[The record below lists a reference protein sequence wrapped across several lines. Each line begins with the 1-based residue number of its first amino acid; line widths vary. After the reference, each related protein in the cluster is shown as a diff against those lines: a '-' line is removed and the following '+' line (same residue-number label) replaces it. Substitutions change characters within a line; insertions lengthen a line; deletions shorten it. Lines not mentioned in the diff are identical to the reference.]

1 MNTTFEERDD
11 FGRQAIAENLLKL
24 LDSDIDISPTVLDGP
39 WGSGKTEFCLKLNNL
54 MSKSKPELKV
64 VYIDSFRFDHSDEP
78 LLMLISGIAGV
89 IPEGEKRNNYLK
101 KAVPVLKVLGKVTAK
116 TALNWLVK
124 TNIETINEEFSE
136 AVSGEGEGLL
146 DKGIESVLEDYG
158 KIEKNLKTFKAL
170 LGEIS
175 SESNIL
181 IIIDELDRC
190 NPKFALATLEKVKHG
205 FDVKGV
211 KFLFSTNLTQL
222 ASIVKKQYGADIDAD
237 GYLNKFFKFSINL
250 PQNVSTYYDSTP
262 NALMH
267 FKSMAAV
274 NPSLRKNLGGDY
286 IATRLLKVLFERN
299 KNSLRD
305 IEKFYNNILIYNHI
319 TQNAKIQDN
328 TVHGYALIW
337 TFSIY
342 LYTFFPEVVRSA
354 TEKTIDID
362 LIERVLGVDREMLI
376 STNEIRDIPLRVFS
390 YFFTASEDFLRL
402 AKIDEQA
409 LKARYGE
416 INSLFQG
423 AFDAPSIESRL
434 GLVLNVFKTLQLS
447 CS

>member
-11 FGRQAIAENLLKL
+11 FGRKAIAENLIKL
-24 LDSDIDISPTVLDGP
+24 LDSEIGISPTVLDGP
-39 WGSGKTEFCLKLNNL
+39 WGSGKTEFCLKLNDL
-54 MSKSKPELKV
+54 MSKTKPDLKV

-158 KIEKNLKTFKAL
+158 KIEKNLKTFKTL

-190 NPKFALATLEKVKHG
+190 NPKFALATLEKVKHV

-222 ASIVKKQYGADIDAD
+222 ASIVKKQYGADIDAE

-250 PQNVSTYYDSTP
+250 PQNVSTYYESTP

-267 FKSMAAV
+267 FKSMAAA
-274 NPSLRKNLGGDY
+274 NPALRKNLGGDN
-286 IATRLLKVLFERN
+286 IATRLLRVLFERN

-319 TQNAKIQDN
+319 NHKAKIQDN
-328 TVHGYALIW
+328 TIHGYALVW

-362 LIERVLGVDREMLI
+362 LIERVLGVDREMLN
-376 STNEIRDIPLRVFS
+376 SASEIREIPLKVFS
-390 YFFTASEDFLRL
+390 YFLTANDDFVRFV
-402 AKIDEQA
+402 KIDQQN
-409 LKARYGE
+409 LKVRQGE

-423 AFDAPSIESRL
+423 AFDAPSIDSRL